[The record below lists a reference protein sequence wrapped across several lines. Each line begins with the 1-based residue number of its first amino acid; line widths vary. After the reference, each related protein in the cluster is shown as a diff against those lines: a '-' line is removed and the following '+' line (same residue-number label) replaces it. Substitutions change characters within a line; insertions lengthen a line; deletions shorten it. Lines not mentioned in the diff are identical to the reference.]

1 MVKIYTKTGDNGETS
16 RFDGQRVKKDDSI
29 IQLNGIV
36 DECNCII
43 GLAISTSSDSKIN
56 NILTDIQNKLFIAGT
71 EISSCGKKIVLK
83 IKSSDT
89 KEIEEIIDI
98 YEKELPPLT
107 TFILP
112 GGSITSS
119 YLHLSRAKSRE
130 VERCLASISE
140 EWIKDSNL
148 NAFMNR
154 LSDLFFVLARA
165 VNKRSNIDDVPWNGK
180 N

>member
-1 MVKIYTKTGDNGETS
+1 MGSFPLLLAPMEDVSDPPFRALCKENGADVVYTE
-16 RFDGQRVKKDDSI
+16 F
-29 IQLNGIV
+29 
-36 DECNCII
+36 
-43 GLAISTSSDSKIN
+43 
-56 NILTDIQNKLFIAGT
+56 
-71 EISSCGKKIVLK
+71 ISSEGLIRNAA
-83 IKSSDT
+83 KSIQ
-89 KEIEEIIDI
+89 KLDI

-107 TFILP
+107 NFILP

-165 VNKRSNIDDVPWNGK
+165 VNKRNNIDDVPWNGK